1 MKNGFDA
8 LPQIVVLDG
17 FTLNPGDLSW
27 SMIQALGR
35 CAVYDRTPPGEV
47 CERAHDAEI
56 VLTNKVELSRE
67 TILALPNLRYIGVTA
82 TGVNVVD
89 LAAAGERGIVVTNV
103 PSYATPSVAQMVF
116 SHVLNLTQRVAAH
129 AEAVRTSRWT
139 SAVDWCF
146 WDYPL
151 VELAGLTMGVVGLGE
166 TGLVTAHLAQAFGMN
181 VLAAARTIRDIPEF
195 VQIVDLDTLFR
206 TSDVV
211 SLHCPLTPE
220 TAGLV
225 NRQRLALMK
234 QTALLI
240 NTGRGPLVDEGA
252 LAEALNA
259 GSIAGAGLDVLSVEP
274 PPADNP
280 LLSAKN
286 CCITPHIAW
295 ATKASRERLLERVVE
310 NVAAFLAGNPRNVV
324 V

>member
-1 MKNGFDA
+1 MNVSDA
-8 LPQIVVLDG
+8 LPRIVVLDG

-27 SMIQALGR
+27 DKLQTLGR
-35 CAVYDRTPPGEV
+35 CTIYDRTPPEEV
-47 CERAHDAEI
+47 LDRTRDAEI

-67 TILALPNLRYIGVTA
+67 TIFALPDLKYIGVTA

-89 LAAAGERGIVVTNV
+89 LAAARECGVVVTNV
-103 PSYATPSVAQMVF
+103 PSYATPSVAQMVLA
-116 SHVLNLTQRVAAH
+116 HMLNLSQHVAEH
-129 AEAVRTSRWT
+129 AEAVRMGRWT

-151 VELAGLTMGVVGLGE
+151 VELAGLTMGIVGLGE
-166 TGLVTAHLAQAFGMN
+166 TGLATAQLAQVFGMK
-181 VLAAARTIRDIPEF
+181 VLAATRTAQDVPDF
-195 VQIVDLDTLFR
+195 VRIVDLDTLFR

-225 NRQRLALMK
+225 SRQRLALMK
-234 QTALLI
+234 KTALLV
-240 NTGRGPLVDEGA
+240 NTGRGPLVDEAA
-252 LAEALNA
+252 LAEALNT

-280 LLSAKN
+280 LLSARN
-286 CCITPHIAW
+286 CYITPHIAW
-295 ATKASRERLLERVVE
+295 ATRAARSRLLECAVE
-310 NVAAFLAGNPRNVV
+310 NVAAFLAGKLRNVV
-324 V
+324 T